1 MPSVCIYFEVH
12 QPVRLNH
19 FSVFD
24 IGNALDPYSSYFDH
38 KKNRAI
44 FEKVASKCYLPTNK
58 LLLDLINEHDGKF
71 RVSFSLTGCFV
82 EYCELFM
89 PWLLESFQ
97 ELFATGAVDFIEETY
112 YHSLSGL
119 YDDLDEFDRLI
130 AGTDLTQEQ
139 FYDDLEQELARGE
152 ALGLKEE
159 FELMPRMPQARRRK
173 VSVYDL
179 VKALDKALEVK
190 QRRVLNSVPPFMELP
205 ARKFDVTAAISNLFH
220 RILSLFS
227 ARPKL
232 TFSELLPGNTKQ
244 DKVYTFIPL
253 LHLSHQQKVELEQK
267 EQFGEIDIRI
277 VEGKNVQQ

>member
-1 MPSVCIYFEVH
+1 MQDRIYSLLVE
-12 QPVRLNH
+12 QNEI
-19 FSVFD
+19 SWKS
-24 IGNALDPYSSYFDH
+24 I
-38 KKNRAI
+38 I
-44 FEKVASKCYLPTNK
+44 FE
-58 LLLDLINEHDGKF
+58 LINSEQMDPWDINISLLAGKYIERLHLLKEQDLKVGGKVLLAAAILL
-71 RVSFSLTGCFV
+71 RVKSTKLVG
-82 EYCELFM
+82 
-89 PWLLESFQ
+89 
-97 ELFATGAVDFIEETY
+97 
-112 YHSLSGL
+112 
-119 YDDLDEFDRLI
+119 DDLDEFDRLI

-152 ALGLKEE
+152 ELGLKEE

>member
-1 MPSVCIYFEVH
+1 MQDRIYSLLVE
-12 QPVRLNH
+12 QNEI
-19 FSVFD
+19 SWKS
-24 IGNALDPYSSYFDH
+24 I
-38 KKNRAI
+38 I
-44 FEKVASKCYLPTNK
+44 F
-58 LLLDLINEHDGKF
+58 DLINSEQMDPWDINISLLAGKYIERLHLLKEQDLKVGGKVLLAAAILL
-71 RVSFSLTGCFV
+71 RVKSTKLVG
-82 EYCELFM
+82 
-89 PWLLESFQ
+89 
-97 ELFATGAVDFIEETY
+97 
-112 YHSLSGL
+112 
-119 YDDLDEFDRLI
+119 DDLDEFDRLI

-152 ALGLKEE
+152 ELGLKEE

-253 LHLSHQQKVELEQK
+253 LHLAHQQKVDLEQK
-267 EQFGEIDIRI
+267 EQFGEIDIKI